1 MLNTNWTPQPNRV
14 PRPWSDA
21 HLVLI
26 RKPAKTGK
34 EEGHYRPIGLQD
46 QLGKLTFKALVEP
59 YQADIHSIA
68 AQFPQYGYMPG
79 RSHRDALRRVFDHC
93 AHIRAKCR
101 AHHCTLH
108 DRFEGKAATALIG
121 GLQVTLDLAGAFDAM
136 PRHRLLEGMEHMNL
150 PLSFI
155 QIVMCWHHQ
164 AHYHI
169 NHDGTDRVVHATQGV
184 RQGCAVAPLLWLIFS
199 HLISAK
205 LAAKIGYH
213 ATVNLLSI
221 FADDYHCSG
230 EFSSTHDLEVILS
243 HIAVLLHTLADM
255 GMTVSPAKSKA
266 ILKCAGP
273 GAEQLR
279 RRFTRKTAQGKV
291 LRIYS
296 AQECI
301 DIPLV
306 DSFTYLGAIVS
317 YDHYEDRT
325 LAHRLEVGS
334 NNFGRLT
341 RVLRGRH
348 ALTRQHKLRIWQA
361 CVYTATVY
369 GLDACGL
376 TPLGAKKLTAQ
387 ILRQIRLIVRDP
399 VYMTGTS
406 HQQVLTKWNL
416 LSPIEALR
424 HQLHKET
431 VDPEPQPDIF
441 KRGPDS
447 AAWQRVMDT
456 LQDFSPSQL
465 VEMHNQRTHGHPCPE
480 CGIYFA
486 TRASMLGHMTR
497 KHKDHPARPVN
508 QPTRTFDKHSDAL
521 GGLPQCS
528 HCKVKLCDFSSLRKH
543 INEQRCKVLYPTR
556 RPPCSDTPEVTPEV
570 IPPHTIDASAVK
582 VIGPKLSPTPEAT
595 HVEPD
600 PSHPA
605 SCSGAGPTD
614 DSETQLPYFQRTSVR
629 AMLTKYSENA
639 AFHLQDRQW
648 LRHYCALCS
657 QWIVCTSKVKQH
669 YRLSHPTDHAQYLQ
683 SASCLCSKFNTP
695 GSPCEH
701 CSAVTKA
708 PRQHPAKCT
717 VLWQICLMHLKL
729 RNDRTGDGGASA
741 SLRPADEG
749 PAGSHGVGTDDEE
762 GSRTGIGPC
771 RARQGSQDRAGQR
784 APASAGP
791 SKQTT
796 LAQRWGQGTWSRNP
810 QPDLL
815 DQSTGQT
822 STATGDGAQDP
833 TPGLQLGALHSTGQ
847 SGAAPPPLCSGT
859 KMEEV
864 SGGGN
869 NDQYTPHHSVRLS
882 DHDAARKP
890 ERHRRSDADTL
901 PEEGRGQQMATGR
914 PLVLPEVVAGVGE
927 PGGRR
932 GEAPASTREASGSTT
947 TPSTH
952 HHAALHD
959 TQIPRHTPPSRHHDR
974 GHGFPAGHLQS
985 HEGPPNSMGDTGGI
999 DRPVGHAGHRPPTKE
1014 GHAQAVTG
1022 CRACPTGA
1030 GRILLIRLL
1039 NSSNTCYL
1047 NASVRA
1053 WLFAVSHLQVADI
1066 LKYGAQE
1073 QAWRDVY
1080 HARRPIHVHALSS
1093 WRPLLCNW
1101 ANLHQQ
1107 HDACEFLEHLLG
1119 AGRPQVLQ
1127 GKWESRIVSEVEGT
1141 ETRGQ
1146 HNTQRSITLD
1156 LADPY
1161 ATTNLQA
1168 LVDHWHT
1175 GGTYVQACTH
1185 PPRILLL
1192 RISRFLDTDA
1202 GETVKLH
1209 TRVTIPTAIQI
1220 PCYCDPHQGA
1230 ACTYVTYLVT
1240 ACVLHRGSTIHGG
1253 HYTTRFLNHL
1263 PPRVAPQA
1271 PPQWHADDSKPI
1283 EHVNIAVTHDS
1294 VLSQQC
1300 YLVLLC
1306 RTTL

>member
-199 HLISAK
+199 HLISEK

-243 HIAVLLHTLADM
+243 HVAVLLHTLADM

-291 LRIYS
+291 HRIYS

-306 DSFTYLGAIVS
+306 DSFMYLGAIVS

-431 VDPEPQPDIF
+431 VDPETQPDIF

-456 LQDFSPSQL
+456 LQDFSSSQL
-465 VEMHNQRTHGHPCPE
+465 VEMHNQRAHGHPCPE

-497 KHKDHPARPVN
+497 KHKDHPARPAN

-556 RPPCSDTPEVTPEV
+556 RPPCSDTPEVPPEV
-570 IPPHTIDASAVK
+570 IPPNTIEASAVK
-582 VIGPKLSPTPEAT
+582 VISPKLGPTPEAT

-605 SCSGAGPTD
+605 RCSGAGPTD
-614 DSETQLPYFQRTSVR
+614 DSETQMPYFQRTSVR

-648 LRHYCALCS
+648 LRHSCALCS
-657 QWIVCTSKVKQH
+657 QWIVCSSKVKQH

-683 SASCLCSKFNTP
+683 SASRLCSKFNTP

-717 VLWQICLMHLKL
+717 VLWQVCLMHLKL
-729 RNDRTGDGGASA
+729 RSTGLAMEE
-741 SLRPADEG
+741 LQQVFG
-749 PAGSHGVGTDDEE
+749 PLMKDQLDLMEWAPTMKREAEPES
-762 GSRTGIGPC
+762 
-771 RARQGSQDRAGQR
+771 
-784 APASAGP
+784 APAERGKVPKTEQGKGRPRQPAPP
-791 SKQTT
+791 SKQHWRKGGGKGRGHETPNLTYLIKALARLALQQETALKILRQDYSWVLFIQPGSQGPLPLLFAAAQKWKKSQEEGTTTSTLRTT
-796 LAQRWGQGTWSRNP
+796 LFGCLITMLHASLKDIGGVTQTPFQKKAEDNKWLQEGHWCYQKWSPALGSLVVDEGRP
-810 QPDLL
+810 PLPHAKLVEALQLLLPIIMQPYMIHRFHATRPLADTMTGVTAFQL
-815 DQSTGQT
+815 DISNRTKGHPTVWETLEALTGLSAMQVI
-822 STATGDGAQDP
+822 
-833 TPGLQLGALHSTGQ
+833 GLQL
-847 SGAAPPPLCSGT
+847 
-859 KMEEV
+859 
-864 SGGGN
+864 
-869 NDQYTPHHSVRLS
+869 
-882 DHDAARKP
+882 
-890 ERHRRSDADTL
+890 RRDTL
-901 PEEGRGQQMATGR
+901 KQS
-914 PLVLPEVVAGVGE
+914 
-927 PGGRR
+927 
-932 GEAPASTREASGSTT
+932 PA
-947 TPSTH
+947 
-952 HHAALHD
+952 AALV
-959 TQIPRHTPPSRHHDR
+959 Q
-974 GHGFPAGHLQS
+974 
-985 HEGPPNSMGDTGGI
+985 
-999 DRPVGHAGHRPPTKE
+999 
-1014 GHAQAVTG
+1014 
-1022 CRACPTGA
+1022 
-1030 GRILLIRLL
+1030 
-1039 NSSNTCYL
+1039 
-1047 NASVRA
+1047 
-1053 WLFAVSHLQVADI
+1053 
-1066 LKYGAQE
+1066 
-1073 QAWRDVY
+1073 
-1080 HARRPIHVHALSS
+1080 
-1093 WRPLLCNW
+1093 
-1101 ANLHQQ
+1101 
-1107 HDACEFLEHLLG
+1107 
-1119 AGRPQVLQ
+1119 
-1127 GKWESRIVSEVEGT
+1127 
-1141 ETRGQ
+1141 
-1146 HNTQRSITLD
+1146 
-1156 LADPY
+1156 
-1161 ATTNLQA
+1161 QA
-1168 LVDHWHT
+1168 LAE
-1175 GGTYVQACTH
+1175 Y
-1185 PPRILLL
+1185 
-1192 RISRFLDTDA
+1192 
-1202 GETVKLH
+1202 
-1209 TRVTIPTAIQI
+1209 
-1220 PCYCDPHQGA
+1220 Y
-1230 ACTYVTYLVT
+1230 
-1240 ACVLHRGSTIHGG
+1240 
-1253 HYTTRFLNHL
+1253 
-1263 PPRVAPQA
+1263 
-1271 PPQWHADDSKPI
+1271 
-1283 EHVNIAVTHDS
+1283 
-1294 VLSQQC
+1294 
-1300 YLVLLC
+1300 
-1306 RTTL
+1306 

>member
-1 MLNTNWTPQPNRV
+1 MWRAWRKYRSCNKDTTLKAAIGRWKTWAQYNKLYKKHKEHCRTAKKDYLLQQMSTAEQAAQSHNQRLLYQVVRALAPKAKRHRPQLRDSTGQMMTRSEEAACFHRHFTAKFTAAAEALTQLETTTRLLHERQGEPCEGPTLQPTVLARHLQHAPLRKAVPPGHPPSAIWRLCSDIIATRVCHVLNTNWTPQPNRV
-14 PRPWSDA
+14 PRTWSDA

-59 YQADIHSIA
+59 YQADIHRIA

-164 AHYHI
+164 ARYHI

-199 HLISAK
+199 HLISEK

-230 EFSSTHDLEVILS
+230 EFSSTYELEVILS
-243 HIAVLLHTLADM
+243 HVAVLLHTLADM

-296 AQECI
+296 AQACI
-301 DIPLV
+301 DVPLV
-306 DSFTYLGAIVS
+306 DSFMYLGAIVS

-341 RVLRGRH
+341 RVLPGRH

-431 VDPEPQPDIF
+431 VDPGTPPDIF
-441 KRGPDS
+441 KKGPDS
-447 AAWQRVMDT
+447 AAWQRVMNT
-456 LQDFSPSQL
+456 LQDFSSSQL
-465 VEMHNQRTHGHPCPE
+465 VEMHNQRAHGHPCPE

-486 TRASMLGHMTR
+486 TRTSMLGHMTR
-497 KHKDHPARPVN
+497 KHKDHPARPAN
-508 QPTRTFDKHSDAL
+508 QPTRTFDKRSDAL

-556 RPPCSDTPEVTPEV
+556 R
-570 IPPHTIDASAVK
+570 
-582 VIGPKLSPTPEAT
+582 
-595 HVEPD
+595 
-600 PSHPA
+600 
-605 SCSGAGPTD
+605 AGPTD

-629 AMLTKYSENA
+629 LAMEE
-639 AFHLQDRQW
+639 LQQVFGPLMKDQLDLMEWAPTMKREAEPESAPAE
-648 LRHYCALCS
+648 RG
-657 QWIVCTSKVKQH
+657 KVPKTEQGKG
-669 YRLSHPTDHAQYLQ
+669 R
-683 SASCLCSKFNTP
+683 
-695 GSPCEH
+695 
-701 CSAVTKA
+701 
-708 PRQHPAKCT
+708 PRQPA
-717 VLWQICLMHLKL
+717 
-729 RNDRTGDGGASA
+729 
-741 SLRPADEG
+741 P
-749 PAGSHGVGTDDEE
+749 
-762 GSRTGIGPC
+762 
-771 RARQGSQDRAGQR
+771 
-784 APASAGP
+784 P
-791 SKQTT
+791 SKQHWRKGGGKGRGHETPNLTYLIKALARLALQQETALKILRQDYSWVLFIQPGSQGPLPLLFAAAQKWKKSQEEGTTTSTLRTT
-796 LAQRWGQGTWSRNP
+796 LFGCLITMLHASLKDIGGVTQTPFQKKAEDNKWLQEGHWCYQKWSPALGSLVVDEGRP
-810 QPDLL
+810 PLPHAKLVEALQLLLPIIMQPYMIHRFHATRPLADTMTGVTAFQL
-815 DQSTGQT
+815 DISNRTKGHPTVWETLEALTGLSAMQVI
-822 STATGDGAQDP
+822 
-833 TPGLQLGALHSTGQ
+833 GLQL
-847 SGAAPPPLCSGT
+847 
-859 KMEEV
+859 
-864 SGGGN
+864 
-869 NDQYTPHHSVRLS
+869 
-882 DHDAARKP
+882 
-890 ERHRRSDADTL
+890 RRDTL
-901 PEEGRGQQMATGR
+901 KQS
-914 PLVLPEVVAGVGE
+914 
-927 PGGRR
+927 
-932 GEAPASTREASGSTT
+932 PA
-947 TPSTH
+947 
-952 HHAALHD
+952 
-959 TQIPRHTPPSRHHDR
+959 
-974 GHGFPAGHLQS
+974 
-985 HEGPPNSMGDTGGI
+985 
-999 DRPVGHAGHRPPTKE
+999 
-1014 GHAQAVTG
+1014 
-1022 CRACPTGA
+1022 
-1030 GRILLIRLL
+1030 
-1039 NSSNTCYL
+1039 
-1047 NASVRA
+1047 
-1053 WLFAVSHLQVADI
+1053 VADI

-1080 HARRPIHVHALSS
+1080 HARRPIHVHALRS

-1119 AGRPQVLQ
+1119 AGRPQVLH

-1209 TRVTIPTAIQI
+1209 TRVTIPTAVQI
-1220 PCYCDPHQGA
+1220 PCY
-1230 ACTYVTYLVT
+1230 
-1240 ACVLHRGSTIHGG
+1240 
-1253 HYTTRFLNHL
+1253 
-1263 PPRVAPQA
+1263 
-1271 PPQWHADDSKPI
+1271 
-1283 EHVNIAVTHDS
+1283 
-1294 VLSQQC
+1294 
-1300 YLVLLC
+1300 
-1306 RTTL
+1306 

>member
-1 MLNTNWTPQPNRV
+1 
-14 PRPWSDA
+14 
-21 HLVLI
+21 
-26 RKPAKTGK
+26 
-34 EEGHYRPIGLQD
+34 
-46 QLGKLTFKALVEP
+46 
-59 YQADIHSIA
+59 
-68 AQFPQYGYMPG
+68 MPG

-701 CSAVTKA
+701 CSAVTKELQQVFGPLMKDQLDLMEWA
-708 PRQHPAKCT
+708 PTMKREAEPESAPAERGKVPKTEQGKGRPRQPA
-717 VLWQICLMHLKL
+717 
-729 RNDRTGDGGASA
+729 
-741 SLRPADEG
+741 P
-749 PAGSHGVGTDDEE
+749 
-762 GSRTGIGPC
+762 
-771 RARQGSQDRAGQR
+771 
-784 APASAGP
+784 P
-791 SKQTT
+791 SKQHWRKGGGKGRGHETPNLTYLIKALARLALQQETALKILRQDYSWVLFIQPGSQGPLPLLFAAAQKWKKSQEEGTTTSTLRTT
-796 LAQRWGQGTWSRNP
+796 LFGCLITMLHASLKDIGGVTQTPFQKKAEDNKWLQEGHWCYQKWSPALGSLVVDEGRP
-810 QPDLL
+810 PLPHAKLVEALQLLLPIIMQPYMIHRFHATRPLADTMTGVTAFQL
-815 DQSTGQT
+815 DISNRTKGHPTVWETLEALTGLSAMQVI
-822 STATGDGAQDP
+822 
-833 TPGLQLGALHSTGQ
+833 GLQL
-847 SGAAPPPLCSGT
+847 
-859 KMEEV
+859 
-864 SGGGN
+864 
-869 NDQYTPHHSVRLS
+869 
-882 DHDAARKP
+882 
-890 ERHRRSDADTL
+890 RRDTL
-901 PEEGRGQQMATGR
+901 KQS
-914 PLVLPEVVAGVGE
+914 
-927 PGGRR
+927 
-932 GEAPASTREASGSTT
+932 PA
-947 TPSTH
+947 
-952 HHAALHD
+952 AALV
-959 TQIPRHTPPSRHHDR
+959 Q
-974 GHGFPAGHLQS
+974 
-985 HEGPPNSMGDTGGI
+985 
-999 DRPVGHAGHRPPTKE
+999 
-1014 GHAQAVTG
+1014 
-1022 CRACPTGA
+1022 
-1030 GRILLIRLL
+1030 
-1039 NSSNTCYL
+1039 
-1047 NASVRA
+1047 
-1053 WLFAVSHLQVADI
+1053 QVADI

-1080 HARRPIHVHALSS
+1080 HARKPIHVHALSS

-1220 PCYCDPHQGA
+1220 PCYCDPHQGDYA
-1230 ACTYVTYLVT
+1230 LMT
-1240 ACVLHRGSTIHGG
+1240 
-1253 HYTTRFLNHL
+1253 
-1263 PPRVAPQA
+1263 
-1271 PPQWHADDSKPI
+1271 
-1283 EHVNIAVTHDS
+1283 
-1294 VLSQQC
+1294 
-1300 YLVLLC
+1300 
-1306 RTTL
+1306 